1 MKLTK
6 DVRKTSKELFQ
17 TSFTNGKLDE
27 SKVRNL
33 LQAVIARKPRHYID
47 ILKNYQRL
55 IRLETE
61 KRHAL
66 IESAVS
72 LNADTSSRVVSD
84 LRNRYGADLTTD
96 FRVNPSLIGGLRI
109 KIGSDVW
116 DGSVQ
121 GRLQRLEQELATA

>member
-6 DVRKTSKELFQ
+6 EARKTSKELFKA
-17 TSFTNGKLDE
+17 SFTEGKLDE
-27 SKVRNL
+27 SKIRSL
-33 LQAVIARKPRHYID
+33 LQTVIAGKPRHYID
-47 ILKNYQRL
+47 ILKNFQRL

-61 KRHAL
+61 KRHAI

-72 LNADTSSRVVSD
+72 LDPATSSRVVSD
-84 LRNRYGADLTTD
+84 LRARYGADLTTD

-116 DGSVQ
+116 DGSIQ
-121 GRLQRLEQELATA
+121 NRLSRLDQELATV